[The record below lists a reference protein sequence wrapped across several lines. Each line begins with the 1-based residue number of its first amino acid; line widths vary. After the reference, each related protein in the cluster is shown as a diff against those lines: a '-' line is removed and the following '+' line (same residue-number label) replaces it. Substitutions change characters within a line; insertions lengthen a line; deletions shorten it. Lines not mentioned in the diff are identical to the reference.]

1 MFGNYKE
8 AECEIAAMIDFY
20 NNARPHMS
28 IGNKKPMDVYNGE
41 VPGKNLWK
49 KIRGKL

>member
-1 MFGNYKE
+1 
-8 AECEIAAMIDFY
+8 
-20 NNARPHMS
+20 MS

-49 KIRGKL
+49 KKDKYLHGKK

>member
-1 MFGNYKE
+1 MTYSFSINTRKG
-8 AECEIAAMIDFY
+8 D
-20 NNARPHMS
+20 HMS

-49 KIRGKL
+49 KTDEYLHGKK